1 MRRRNKKNFSRLQLR
16 VEGRAVPCRTW
27 DGAHLK
33 TKALTRA
40 TPPPPHFNPFLPSHE
55 RNN

>member
-1 MRRRNKKNFSRLQLR
+1 MSRRNKKNFSRLQLR
-16 VEGRAVPCRTW
+16 VEGRAVPCRNW

-33 TKALTRA
+33 TNAPSQPL
-40 TPPPPHFNPFLPSHE
+40 PPPHFNPFLPSHE

>member
-1 MRRRNKKNFSRLQLR
+1 MNRRNKKNFSRLR

-33 TKALTRA
+33 TKTLTCA
-40 TPPPPHFNPFLPSHE
+40 IPPHFNPFLPSYE

>member
-1 MRRRNKKNFSRLQLR
+1 MSRRNKKNFSRLQLR

-27 DGAHLK
+27 DGALLK
-33 TKALTRA
+33 TK
-40 TPPPPHFNPFLPSHE
+40 TPARGVSPPPHFNPFLPSHE